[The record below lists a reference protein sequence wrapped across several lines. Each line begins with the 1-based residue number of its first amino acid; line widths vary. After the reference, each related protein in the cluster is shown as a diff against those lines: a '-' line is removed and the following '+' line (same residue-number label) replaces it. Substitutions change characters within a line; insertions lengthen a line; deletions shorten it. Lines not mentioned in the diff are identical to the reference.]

1 MPPATINTPTPSTL
15 VPMISMTCRKDSMPG
30 LIAGKRGGFQ
40 CHSGLRVEQSL
51 LSLENNGRH
60 GVVLGVAQSNKRSG
74 NTTLRGKLFRWPG
87 KNNKWFA
94 ARFFLNVDVAPAH
107 RFADAR
113 AERLGNRL
121 FRRKARSEMARR
133 KFHGHRVCDLAFG
146 KDALEKAI
154 AETLQHALNARTLD
168 KVNACANHA
177 HAFTDSER
185 CIGEARPASGRPLRR
200 GSGRF
205 AFGVWSAR
213 DTFSALRSS
222 GRGASSTIF
231 RHGADH
237 LLHRRFETHPERAR
251 DDRVTDVELCQA
263 RDLKNER
270 NVPVIDAVTGVDLQV
285 RFRSGSRRG
294 AQLFQFFLFDL

>member
-146 KDALEKAI
+146 KDALEKTI
-154 AETLQHALNARTLD
+154 AKTLQRALNARTLN

-177 HAFTDSER
+177 HAFTNSEG
-185 CIGEARPASGRPLRR
+185 CLGEA
-200 GSGRF
+200 
-205 AFGVWSAR
+205 
-213 DTFSALRSS
+213 
-222 GRGASSTIF
+222 ASSTIF
-231 RHGADH
+231 RHGAEH
-237 LLHRRFETHPERAR
+237 LFHCRFETHPESAR

-263 RDLKNER
+263 RDLKDER
-270 NVPVIDAVTGVDLQV
+270 NVPVIDAVTGIDLQV
-285 RFRSGSRRG
+285 RF
-294 AQLFQFFLFDL
+294 